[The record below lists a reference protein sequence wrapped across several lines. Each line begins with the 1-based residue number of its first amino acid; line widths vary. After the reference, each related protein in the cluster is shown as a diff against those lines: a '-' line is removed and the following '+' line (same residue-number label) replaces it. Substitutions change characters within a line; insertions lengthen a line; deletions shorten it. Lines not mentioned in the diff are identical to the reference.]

1 MKFCE
6 GVLCMLGDRLEKV
19 RPRLRVLA
27 VGFAGHQGKEYLP
40 IVRESADIVGG
51 VDPDPAASSLA
62 DEWGFPHFDLLS
74 EAFEKVDFD
83 AAVVTV
89 PHSEHFP
96 VCTRLL
102 AHGIHVIKEKPFA
115 VTEGEA
121 RQLIHLAQ
129 RADRSVFT
137 LLQRNFNPVFQFA
150 QANLAR
156 IGEPY
161 WFSYDYHFNLAHP
174 TTGWRASREQAMGGV
189 LLDMGYHLIDVL
201 SGMFPEPDPLRVH
214 SAFVHQFQEMRD
226 RRLEDLVSLMCSY
239 PSTGLTGS
247 LRISRH
253 NHEKIE
259 HLCVLGTEGALNVAP
274 GVATL
279 HSVGGLP
286 LERYTWEGPKVD
298 AVRSMLSHH
307 LGHLDDRN
315 YRRDHF
321 QRQLVT
327 VRTIDRIYRDRLRD
341 QNALAD
347 RCA

>member
-1 MKFCE
+1 MP
-6 GVLCMLGDRLEKV
+6 GDRLKNV
-19 RPRLRVLA
+19 RPRLRVLV
-27 VGFAGHQGKEYLP
+27 VGFAGHQGREYLP

-51 VDPDPAASSLA
+51 VDPAPAASPLA
-62 DEWGFPHFDLLS
+62 GEWGFPHYDILG
-74 EAFEKVDFD
+74 EALEKVDFD

-96 VCTRLL
+96 VCTKLL
-102 AHGIHVIKEKPFA
+102 AHGRHVIKEKPFA
-115 VTEGEA
+115 VTEHEA

-137 LLQRNFNPVFQFA
+137 LLQRNFNRVFQFA
-150 QANLAR
+150 QENLAR

-189 LLDMGYHLIDVL
+189 LLDMGYHLLDVL
-201 SGMFPEPDPLRVH
+201 SGMFPEPPRVH
-214 SAFVHQFQEMRD
+214 SAFVHQYQEMRD
-226 RRLEDLVSLMCSY
+226 LRLEDLVSLMCGY
-239 PSTGLTGS
+239 PTTGLAGS

-253 NHEKIE
+253 HHEKIE
-259 HLCVLGTEGALNVAP
+259 HLCVLGTRGALNVTP

-286 LERYTWEGPKVD
+286 LERYTWEGPKTD
-298 AVRSMLSHH
+298 TVRSMIAHH
-307 LGHLDDRN
+307 LGHLDDRD
-315 YRRDHF
+315 YRQDHF
-321 QRQLVT
+321 RRQLAT
-327 VRTIDRIYRDRLRD
+327 VRTIDGIYRDRSRERGE
-341 QNALAD
+341 LAD